1 MLKIKERRRHVMSIN
16 KVIIIGH
23 LGSDPELRH
32 TTSGHSV
39 TRFNVATN
47 EYWKSKTG
55 EQNEKTEWH
64 RIIAWGRLGEIC
76 HQHLSKGRQV
86 YLEGRLQT
94 RSWEDSQNVKK
105 YSTEIIASTVQFLGG
120 PSEHKSSSV
129 SPTTSQLSQ
138 NNQNNS
144 GNTSSYEEKPYVEEP
159 HFDPPQQQTTTPPAP
174 ATNTGVNNGKGAEA
188 SDQMPF

>member
-1 MLKIKERRRHVMSIN
+1 MSVN

-23 LGSDPELRH
+23 LGSNPELRH

-64 RIIAWGRLGEIC
+64 RIVAWGRLGEVC
-76 HQHLSKGRQV
+76 HQHLTKGRQV

-94 RSWEDSQNVKK
+94 RSWEDNQNVKK
-105 YSTEIIASTVQFLGG
+105 YSTEVIASTVQFLGANDQKNM
-120 PSEHKSSSV
+120 SAMSS
-129 SPTTSQLSQ
+129 TTTPQ
-138 NNQNNS
+138 N
-144 GNTSSYEEKPYVEEP
+144 TSYEEKSYVEEP
-159 HFDPPQQQTTTPPAP
+159 PFDQTRTANVHSG
-174 ATNTGVNNGKGAEA
+174 ASSNNIDAKSDSNTVREE
-188 SDQMPF
+188 MPF

>member
-1 MLKIKERRRHVMSIN
+1 MSVN

-64 RIIAWGRLGEIC
+64 RIVAWGRLGEVC
-76 HQHLSKGRQV
+76 HQHLTKGRQV

-94 RSWEDSQNVKK
+94 RSWEDNQNVKK
-105 YSTEIIASTVQFLGG
+105 YSTEIIASTVQFLGAG
-120 PSEHKSSSV
+120 DQKGMSAMSS
-129 SPTTSQLSQ
+129 TTTTTAPQ
-138 NNQNNS
+138 NS
-144 GNTSSYEEKPYVEEP
+144 TSYEEKSYVEEP
-159 HFDPPQQQTTTPPAP
+159 PFDQTQSGA
-174 ATNTGVNNGKGAEA
+174 ANNTK
-188 SDQMPF
+188 SDTQAAREEMPF

>member
-1 MLKIKERRRHVMSIN
+1 MSLN
-16 KVIIIGH
+16 KVMIIGH

-64 RIIAWGRLGEIC
+64 RIVAWGRLGEIC

-86 YLEGRLQT
+86 YIEGRLQT
-94 RSWEDSQNVKK
+94 RSWEDNQNVKK
-105 YSTEIIASTVQFLGG
+105 YSTEIIASTVQFLGAN
-120 PSEHKSSSV
+120 EQKSMSS
-129 SPTTSQLSQ
+129 TS
-138 NNQNNS
+138 
-144 GNTSSYEEKPYVEEP
+144 TSSTEEKPFAEEP
-159 HFDPPQQQTTTPPAP
+159 SFDQPA
-174 ATNTGVNNGKGAEA
+174 ASSIHNTEDNSKAAEG
-188 SDQMPF
+188 MPF

>member
-1 MLKIKERRRHVMSIN
+1 MSVN

-64 RIIAWGRLGEIC
+64 RIVAWGRLGEVC
-76 HQHLSKGRQV
+76 HQHLTKGRQV

-94 RSWEDSQNVKK
+94 RSWEDNQNVKK
-105 YSTEIIASTVQFLGG
+105 YSTEIIASTVQFLGAG
-120 PSEHKSSSV
+120 DQKGMSATS
-129 SPTTSQLSQ
+129 TTTAPQ
-138 NNQNNS
+138 NS
-144 GNTSSYEEKPYVEEP
+144 TSYEEKSYVEEP
-159 HFDPPQQQTTTPPAP
+159 PFNQTQPGAANMDTKS
-174 ATNTGVNNGKGAEA
+174 ATHAAREE
-188 SDQMPF
+188 MPF